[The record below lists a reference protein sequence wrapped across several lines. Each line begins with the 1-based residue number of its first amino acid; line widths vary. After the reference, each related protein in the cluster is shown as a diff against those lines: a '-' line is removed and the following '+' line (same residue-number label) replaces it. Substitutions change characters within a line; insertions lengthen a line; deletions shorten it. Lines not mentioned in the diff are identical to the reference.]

1 MIGNILIITIL
12 IIYSIGVF
20 VKPQSLNNIA
30 YNVIPFDILHDIQP
44 QMTKVNNFNVEFYVK
59 QDDKIVVIKKK
70 AFLLFKDKDQL
81 RELIIKRLED

>member
-30 YNVIPFDILHDIQP
+30 YNVIPFDVLHDIEP

-59 QDDKIVVIKKK
+59 QDDKIVVFKKK